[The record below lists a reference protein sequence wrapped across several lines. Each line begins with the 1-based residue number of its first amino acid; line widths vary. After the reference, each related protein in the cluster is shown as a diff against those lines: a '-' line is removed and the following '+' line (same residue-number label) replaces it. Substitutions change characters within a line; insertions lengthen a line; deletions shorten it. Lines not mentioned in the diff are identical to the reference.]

1 MSPCPFF
8 LPPTLPSPLLHP
20 DEALTY
26 TEPLI
31 LRVNG
36 TPERL
41 RGDDG
46 ERRNGSLV
54 HTELTTPGK
63 TVICE

>member
-1 MSPCPFF
+1 MPVLVFA
-8 LPPTLPSPLLHP
+8 
-20 DEALTY
+20 DEAHTY

-46 ERRNGSLV
+46 EKWNGSLA

>member
-1 MSPCPFF
+1 MSLFF
-8 LPPTLPSPLLHP
+8 SLLHS

-36 TPERL
+36 TAERP

-46 ERRNGSLV
+46 ERRNGSLA
-54 HTELTTPGK
+54 HNELTTPGK

>member
-8 LPPTLPSPLLHP
+8 CFFFSPPPLLHP